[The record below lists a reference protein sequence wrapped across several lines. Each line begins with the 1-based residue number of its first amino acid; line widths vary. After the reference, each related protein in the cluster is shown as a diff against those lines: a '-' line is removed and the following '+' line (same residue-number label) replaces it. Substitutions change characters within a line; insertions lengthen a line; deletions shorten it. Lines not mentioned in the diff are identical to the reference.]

1 MKKLFK
7 LAVFAGIVAGVTKL
21 VQAKKAEWSGL
32 SEAQVR
38 DKLDTTIGRKV
49 DDPDKMAEISD
60 KVVAKMKER
69 GMIDSAPS
77 EEGNGGTSLDA
88 ADEAADEA
96 AAEE

>member
-7 LAVFAGIVAGVTKL
+7 LAIFAGLVAGVAKL
-21 VQAKKAEWSGL
+21 AQAKKAEWSGL

-38 DKLDTTIGRKV
+38 EKLDTTIGRKV
-49 DDPDKMAEISD
+49 DDPVKMAEISD

-69 GMIDSAPS
+69 GMIDSAPA
-77 EEGNGGTSLDA
+77 EEGNGGASVD
-88 ADEAADEA
+88 AADEA

>member
-1 MKKLFK
+1 MKKIFK
-7 LAVFAGIVAGVTKL
+7 LAVFAGIVAGVAKL

-49 DDPDKMAEISD
+49 DDPAKMADISD

-69 GMIDSAPS
+69 GMIESTPS
-77 EEGNGGTSLDA
+77 EGGNGGATA
-88 ADEAADEA
+88 EEADEADEA
-96 AAEE
+96 TAE

>member
-7 LAVFAGIVAGVTKL
+7 LAVFAGIVAGAIKL
-21 VQAKKAEWSGL
+21 VQAKKAEWSGM

-69 GMIDSAPS
+69 GMIESSPA
-77 EEGNGGTSLDA
+77 EGGNGGTSVD
-88 ADEAADEA
+88 AADEA

>member
-7 LAVFAGIVAGVTKL
+7 LAVFAGIVAGVAKL
-21 VQAKKAEWSGL
+21 VQAKKAEWSGM

-38 DKLDTTIGRKV
+38 DKLDMTIGRKV

-69 GMIDSAPS
+69 GMIESAPA
-77 EEGNGGTSLDA
+77 EEGNGGTSVD
-88 ADEAADEA
+88 AADEA